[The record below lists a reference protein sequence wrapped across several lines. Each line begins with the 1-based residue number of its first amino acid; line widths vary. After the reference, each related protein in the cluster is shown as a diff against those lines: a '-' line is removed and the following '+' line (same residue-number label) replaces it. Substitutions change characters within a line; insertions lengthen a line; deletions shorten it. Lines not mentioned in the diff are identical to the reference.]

1 MHYYILSLKNIIWV
15 YRVYILSYG
24 SSPSFGNMRINNYF
38 TSCPIQQIEMITYR
52 LLYILLENPIQNRLI
67 NPRYY
72 RLPFIPS
79 PSFWPNTQFSC
90 ILWVLNNIEEKTPIF
105 LHTVHCLKGNKIP
118 HEKNQRW
125 SSLLIQPMHNFFF
138 FSIHPSTHFKYCILQ
153 AGKH

>member
-1 MHYYILSLKNIIWV
+1 MEINISGKNLSLYETRSRSLRLTNFMPPSPQKPSLLGSKQKSCLDSEASVFHPQLKDILGITMHYYILSLKNIIWV

-90 ILWVLNNIEEKTPIF
+90 IL
-105 LHTVHCLKGNKIP
+105 
-118 HEKNQRW
+118 
-125 SSLLIQPMHNFFF
+125 
-138 FSIHPSTHFKYCILQ
+138 
-153 AGKH
+153 